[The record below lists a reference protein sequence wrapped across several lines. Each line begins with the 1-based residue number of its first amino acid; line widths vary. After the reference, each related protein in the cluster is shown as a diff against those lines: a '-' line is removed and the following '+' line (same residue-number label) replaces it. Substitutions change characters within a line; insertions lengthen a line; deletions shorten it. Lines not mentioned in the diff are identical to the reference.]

1 METESCSILF
11 LLHLPQL
18 GRLAIEVVMRGKN
31 LTCQFRVADPEVSKF
46 IDPLLPGLK
55 TRLDGLG
62 FQSALHVSKEPLT
75 ESLGQG
81 TSSLISELGEEVT
94 SLVSIV
100 V

>member
-1 METESCSILF
+1 
-11 LLHLPQL
+11 
-18 GRLAIEVVMRGKN
+18 MRGKN
-31 LTCQFRVADPEVSKF
+31 LMCRFRVADPEVSNF

-55 TRLDGLG
+55 TRLDSLG
-62 FQSALHVSKEPLT
+62 FQSALHVSKEPFT